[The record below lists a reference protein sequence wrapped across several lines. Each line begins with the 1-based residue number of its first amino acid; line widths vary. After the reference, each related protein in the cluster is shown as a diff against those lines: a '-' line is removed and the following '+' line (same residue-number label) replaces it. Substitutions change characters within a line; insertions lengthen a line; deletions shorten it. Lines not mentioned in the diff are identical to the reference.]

1 MKKSI
6 KLLSILMI
14 VTMVAMTATPVLA
27 TIDPDAAIGSIT
39 PEAPSN
45 TKSILNLVN
54 TILGFIQ
61 WGAIIGGTLIIAI
74 LGFKYMMGSLQEK
87 AEYKK
92 SMIPLVVGV
101 IVVMGATTIA
111 KLLFS
116 TFVIK

>member
-1 MKKSI
+1 
-6 KLLSILMI
+6 
-14 VTMVAMTATPVLA
+14 
-27 TIDPDAAIGSIT
+27 
-39 PEAPSN
+39 
-45 TKSILNLVN
+45 
-54 TILGFIQ
+54 
-61 WGAIIGGTLIIAI
+61 
-74 LGFKYMMGSLQEK
+74 MMGSLQEK